1 MKLVI
6 KKQKDFNAV
15 FSKGKR
21 VYSKT
26 LTLLFLES
34 SEFKFGISVSKKH
47 GKATVRNRIK
57 RLVRASVIEVL
68 KDFKAKNYN
77 VVFLPKVSEEYLF
90 KNIRSDVEYTLKK
103 GNIIND

>member
-1 MKLVI
+1 MELVL

-34 SEFKFGISVSKKH
+34 DKFRFGISISKKH

-57 RLVRASVIEVL
+57 RLIRASIIEVN
-68 KDFKAKNYN
+68 KEFNFKNYN
-77 VVFLPKVSEEYLF
+77 VVILPKVNTEYLF
-90 KNIRSDVEYTLKK
+90 EEIKKDVVFTLKK